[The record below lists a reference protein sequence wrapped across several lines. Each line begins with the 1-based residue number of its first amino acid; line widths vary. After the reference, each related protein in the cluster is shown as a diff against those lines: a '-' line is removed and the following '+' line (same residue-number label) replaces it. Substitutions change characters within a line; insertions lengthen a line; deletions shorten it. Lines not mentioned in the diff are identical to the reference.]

1 MCFCM
6 VLQDYVVCFYPEL
19 KGFQTLRFPQSHPF
33 TLRLQGSDENEG
45 ESEFRKFA
53 TCCVT
58 HSPRLTSTDPAP
70 NPSSRRCWAPMSLS
84 FQLWRVAA
92 WRRPGQCRLTGPWQG
107 DCEPWGGWERIYINC
122 FGDHQPFPSSIYRLS
137 FARSLSLSPAAWCFI
152 IKGFYCAVILPV
164 VNQCNLSTG
173 HRCGDAYGEIQS
185 NNTQTVL
192 TPVFLHCKTW
202 WKETGINRSTTV
214 PLIQALPQESIKA
227 FGTKSHYCNNTV
239 RRRWKKLNTQ
249 RLHC

>member
-1 MCFCM
+1 MLLHGSSRLRCLFLPWTQRFSNFT
-6 VLQDYVVCFYPEL
+6 VSPKSSLHFEIARKWREWGREWVSEVCHM
-19 KGFQTLRFPQSHPF
+19 LRDA
-33 TLRLQGSDENEG
+33 L
-45 ESEFRKFA
+45 
-53 TCCVT
+53 
-58 HSPRLTSTDPAP
+58 PRLTSTDPVP

-92 WRRPGQCRLTGPWQG
+92 WFRPGQCRLTGPWQG

-239 RRRWKKLNTQ
+239 RRRWKK
-249 RLHC
+249 